1 MCGELFNVNDYPG
14 LPGILSGAGYTPE
27 QIDAI
32 LGRPRDGSERTTE
45 PFGPLR
51 KQLRPTDQVLALV
64 PTRTGPKLM
73 PATWWLML
81 DKSTLK
87 PTRWSSFNC
96 RSDRVFESP
105 MHRNPPPSYRSV
117 VIAQG
122 FVEWQPIY
130 SGGRL
135 WSELTELEQ
144 AHPPKPV
151 AKQRYLIQRPDGR
164 PMIFGAFCKHW
175 LDAEQQPLVSTGII
189 TLRSHT
195 QFVNIHRQSFPLVL
209 LDDELADWLNPKR
222 ESEYF
227 APLLNMTEVREPFE
241 LIRLDGP
248 TTTSIIA
255 GQYLLPQW
263 QPEDDLPGALS

>member
-32 LGRPRDGSERTTE
+32 LGRPRDGSERTTV
-45 PFGPLR
+45 PMSPLR
-51 KQLRPTDQVLALV
+51 KQLRPTDPVLALV
-64 PTRTGPKLM
+64 PTRQGPRLM

-81 DKSTLK
+81 DAATLK
-87 PTRWSSFNC
+87 PSRWSSFNC
-96 RSDRVFESP
+96 RSDRVFDSP
-105 MHRNPPPSYRSV
+105 MHRNKPPSYRSV

-122 FVEWQPIY
+122 FVEWQPIF

-135 WSELTELEQ
+135 WSQLTETEQ
-144 AHPPKPV
+144 ANAPKPI

-189 TLRSHT
+189 TLRSHA
-195 QFVNIHRQSFPLVL
+195 QFTDIHQQSFPLVL
-209 LDDELADWLNPKR
+209 FDDELADWLNPKIPTER
-222 ESEYF
+222 F
-227 APLLNMTEVREPFE
+227 ADLLTMTAVREPFDVLALE
-241 LIRLDGP
+241 GQETGKIGLQLVPEWRDGD
-248 TTTSIIA
+248 
-255 GQYLLPQW
+255 
-263 QPEDDLPGALS
+263 ERPGALS